1 MSYTTTERNQL
12 AIARVEQEPRFV
24 LELTEEE
31 AREVLATLSEST
43 RKDTYDVYVALL
55 DVWESQE

>member
-1 MSYTTTERNQL
+1 M
-12 AIARVEQEPRFV
+12 

-31 AREVLATLSEST
+31 AREVLATLGEST